1 MLLILSANSIPG
13 FEDLILQS
21 LGADDFQT
29 QMLALAAAK
38 WNHDDRLWD
47 AVFRYISAPS
57 HCLQGRA
64 LDTLCYSNA
73 EQQLRLAKHLLPNA
87 TDRDMVLKLLHGLL
101 PRPGGV
107 YRPLITQLDRWVSAR
122 EGVFGDRE
130 LAEAAI
136 QLRDRCALQNRPSG
150 TLPGNLD
157 PDVHRLDS
165 ELGRVHSRVRQVR
178 GNGPVGASQCR
189 ADLPA
194 PGIVW

>member
-1 MLLILSANSIPG
+1 MLRRVRRSETTGDELDQALSSLAKFGSLPSVESLAGFALGDDASSQRRRSMLLILSANAIPG

-73 EQQLRLAKHLLPNA
+73 EQQLRLAKHAAAERHRSRTGRSSCCTACCLDPGGR
-87 TDRDMVLKLLHGLL
+87 TDR
-101 PRPGGV
+101 
-107 YRPLITQLDRWVSAR
+107 
-122 EGVFGDRE
+122 
-130 LAEAAI
+130 
-136 QLRDRCALQNRPSG
+136 
-150 TLPGNLD
+150 
-157 PDVHRLDS
+157 
-165 ELGRVHSRVRQVR
+165 
-178 GNGPVGASQCR
+178 
-189 ADLPA
+189 
-194 PGIVW
+194 